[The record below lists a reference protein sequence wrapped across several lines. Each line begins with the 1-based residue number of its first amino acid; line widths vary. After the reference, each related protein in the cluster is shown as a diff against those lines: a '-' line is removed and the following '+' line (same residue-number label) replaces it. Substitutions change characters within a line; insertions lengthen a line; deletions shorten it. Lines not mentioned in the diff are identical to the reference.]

1 MSKPRVFISST
12 FYDLRL
18 VRLELDKFLR
28 ILGYEPVRNE
38 TGDIPYGKMEAL
50 ENYCYKEIDNVDI
63 LISIIGS
70 RFGSPSDGDKARSI
84 SNIELKTA
92 LKNNKHVFIFIEKNV
107 FIEYETYLLNKDKDI
122 EYKYVDNTNIY
133 RFIEEIKSL
142 PNNNNIKEFET
153 ADDITSYLREQFAG
167 LMKQYFINEQR
178 YRETSILKDINSTA
192 DTLKKLVGFIQNT
205 NQDKQEGLREII
217 KTSHPIV
224 KTLKDLFQ
232 IKYKFYI
239 ENYDDLKN
247 LLLARGFEKDIIDDY
262 LYVRLDSSSGQ
273 KYILKIGE
281 KVFDKDSNLIYYKP
295 DDWQEEE
302 MIKLETETLIDD
314 LPF

>member
-28 ILGYEPVRNE
+28 TLGYEPVRNE
-38 TGDIPYGKMEAL
+38 TGDIPYGKEEAL
-50 ENYCYKEIDNVDI
+50 ENYCYKEIANVDI

-84 SNIELKTA
+84 SNVELKTA
-92 LKNNKHVFIFIEKNV
+92 LKDNKHVYIFIEKNV
-107 FIEYETYLLNKDKDI
+107 FIEYETYLLNKDKDL
-122 EYKYVDNTNIY
+122 EYKYVDNPNIY

-167 LMKQYFINEQR
+167 LMKQYFIDEQK
-178 YRETSILKDINSTA
+178 YRETSIIKDINTTA
-192 DTLKKLVGFIQNT
+192 DTLKKLVDYIQNT
-205 NQDKQEGLREII
+205 NQDKQEGLKEII

-224 KTLKDLFQ
+224 KTLKDLFK

-239 ENYDDLKN
+239 EDYDDLKN
-247 LLLARGFEKDIIDDY
+247 LLLARGFEKDIIDDC
-262 LYVRLDSSSGQ
+262 LYERIDASNRT
-273 KYILKIGE
+273 KYIFTIGE
-281 KVFDKDSNLIYYKP
+281 NVFDKDNNLIYYKP
-295 DDWQEEE
+295 EDWKEDI
-302 MIKLETETLIDD
+302 IKLKIESFNDD